1 MSDPAKSENARTF
14 TPALGKGWLTP
25 FYDAAIALLTREEA
39 WRGALVR
46 AAALEPGD
54 KVIDVGSGT
63 GSLLRQLM
71 TSCPPTELVGVEP
84 DPDALAIARRK
95 FGDASDLIRWHNG
108 FLDTLNVPSGW
119 QSNKVVS
126 SLVLHQVPLEQK
138 RAVLE
143 QIANLLE
150 PGGVVLIADYMRQES
165 PLMRRLFRMTV
176 QQLDGRE
183 DTQPNADGII
193 ERHFQDIFECTEC
206 LQVFQT
212 VTGAISLWRGH
223 AKKVTLR

>member
-1 MSDPAKSENARTF
+1 MSDGAKSENTRTF

-25 FYDAAIALLTREEA
+25 FYDATIGLLTREQA

-46 AAALEPGD
+46 AAALVPDD

-63 GSLLRQLM
+63 GSLLRELM
-71 TSCPPTELVGVEP
+71 ASCPPTDLAGVEP

-95 FGDASDLIRWHNG
+95 FGYASDLIRWHNG
-108 FLDTLNVPSGW
+108 FLDTLSLPKGW
-119 QSNKVVS
+119 RPNKIVS
-126 SLVLHQVPLEQK
+126 SLVLHQVPLKQK
-138 RAVLE
+138 RLILE
-143 QIANLLE
+143 QISALLA
-150 PGGVVLIADYMRQES
+150 PGGMVLIADYMHQES
-165 PLMRRLFRMTV
+165 PLMRKLFRITV

-193 ERHFQDIFECTEC
+193 ERHLQDIFEDAER

-212 VTGAISLWRGH
+212 ATGAISLWC
-223 AKKVTLR
+223 ATKKGAGN

>member
-1 MSDPAKSENARTF
+1 MSDGAKSENTRTF
-14 TPALGKGWLTP
+14 TPALGKGWLTA

-46 AAALEPGD
+46 AAALVPDD

-63 GSLLRQLM
+63 GSLLRELM
-71 TSCPPTELVGVEP
+71 ASCPPTDLAGVEP

-108 FLDTLNVPSGW
+108 FLDTLSLPKGW
-119 QSNKVVS
+119 RPNKIVS
-126 SLVLHQVPLEQK
+126 SLVLHQVPLKQK
-138 RAVLE
+138 RLILE
-143 QIANLLE
+143 QISALLA
-150 PGGVVLIADYMRQES
+150 PGGMVLIADYMHQES
-165 PLMRRLFRMTV
+165 PLMRKLFRITV

-193 ERHFQDIFECTEC
+193 ERHLQDIFEDAER

-212 VTGAISLWRGH
+212 ATGAISLWC
-223 AKKVTLR
+223 ATKKGAGN

>member
-1 MSDPAKSENARTF
+1 MSDGAKSENTRTF

-46 AAALEPGD
+46 AAALVPDD

-63 GSLLRQLM
+63 GSFLRELM
-71 TSCPPTELVGVEP
+71 ASCPPTDLAGVEP

-108 FLDTLNVPSGW
+108 FLDTLSLPKGW
-119 QSNKVVS
+119 RPNKIVS
-126 SLVLHQVPLEQK
+126 SLVLHQVPLKQK
-138 RAVLE
+138 RLILE
-143 QIANLLE
+143 QISALLA
-150 PGGVVLIADYMRQES
+150 PGGMVLIADYMHQES
-165 PLMRRLFRMTV
+165 PLMRKLFRITV

-183 DTQPNADGII
+183 DTQPNADGMI
-193 ERHFQDIFECTEC
+193 ERHLQDIFESTEC

-212 VTGAISLWRGH
+212 ATGAISLWR
-223 AKKVTLR
+223 ATKKGAGN

>member
-1 MSDPAKSENARTF
+1 MSDSAKSENARTF

-46 AAALEPGD
+46 AAALVPDD

-63 GSLLRQLM
+63 GSLLRELM
-71 TSCPPTELVGVEP
+71 ASCPPTDLAGVEP

-108 FLDTLNVPSGW
+108 FLDNLSLPKGW
-119 QSNKVVS
+119 RPNKIVS
-126 SLVLHQVPLEQK
+126 SLVLHQVPLKQK
-138 RAVLE
+138 RLILE
-143 QIANLLE
+143 QISALLA
-150 PGGVVLIADYMRQES
+150 PGGMVLIADYMHQES
-165 PLMRRLFRMTV
+165 PLMRKLFRITV

-193 ERHFQDIFECTEC
+193 ERHLQDIFEDAER

-212 VTGAISLWRGH
+212 VTGAISLWC
-223 AKKVTLR
+223 ATKKGAGN

>member
-1 MSDPAKSENARTF
+1 MSDSAKSENARTF

-46 AAALEPGD
+46 AAALVPDD

-63 GSLLRQLM
+63 GSLLRELM
-71 TSCPPTELVGVEP
+71 ASCPPTDLAGVEP

-108 FLDTLNVPSGW
+108 FLDTLSLPKGW
-119 QSNKVVS
+119 RPNKIVS
-126 SLVLHQVPLEQK
+126 SLVLHQVPLKQK
-138 RAVLE
+138 RLILE
-143 QIANLLE
+143 QISALLA
-150 PGGVVLIADYMRQES
+150 PGGMVLIADYMHQES
-165 PLMRRLFRMTV
+165 PLMRKLFRITV

-193 ERHFQDIFECTEC
+193 ERHLQDIFEDAER

-212 VTGAISLWRGH
+212 ATGAISLWC
-223 AKKVTLR
+223 ATKKGAGN

>member
-1 MSDPAKSENARTF
+1 MSDGAKSENTRTF

-25 FYDAAIALLTREEA
+25 FYDATIGLLTREQA

-46 AAALEPGD
+46 AAALVPDD

-63 GSLLRQLM
+63 GSLLRELM
-71 TSCPPTELVGVEP
+71 ASCPPTDLAGVEP

-108 FLDTLNVPSGW
+108 FLDTLSLPKGW
-119 QSNKVVS
+119 RPNKIVS
-126 SLVLHQVPLEQK
+126 SLVLHQVPLKQK
-138 RAVLE
+138 RLILE
-143 QIANLLE
+143 QISALLA
-150 PGGVVLIADYMRQES
+150 PGGMVLIADYMHQES
-165 PLMRRLFRMTV
+165 PLMRKLFRITV

-193 ERHFQDIFECTEC
+193 ERHLQDIFEDAER

-212 VTGAISLWRGH
+212 ATGAISLWC
-223 AKKVTLR
+223 ATKKGAGN